1 VDREWKEQRGPDGL
15 TFGERLR
22 VVRKRAGLSQEA
34 VASEVGK
41 ERGGTV
47 GDWESG
53 KQVPG
58 ADSVVGMARTLHV
71 SAHWL
76 LTGEGSQSPDPG
88 EAEEK
93 LAQIRKILD
102 EPVSPPT
109 EGDAD
114 DDGGGAVP
122 GVPVEEVG

>member
-1 VDREWKEQRGPDGL
+1 MGQADLGVAAS
-15 TFGERLR
+15 T
-22 VVRKRAGLSQEA
+22 VVA
-34 VASEVGK
+34 
-41 ERGGTV
+41 
-47 GDWESG
+47 WEKG
-53 KQVPG
+53 RRTPG
-58 ADSVVGMARTLHV
+58 ADNVVELARHLDI

-122 GVPVEEVG
+122 GVPVEGVG